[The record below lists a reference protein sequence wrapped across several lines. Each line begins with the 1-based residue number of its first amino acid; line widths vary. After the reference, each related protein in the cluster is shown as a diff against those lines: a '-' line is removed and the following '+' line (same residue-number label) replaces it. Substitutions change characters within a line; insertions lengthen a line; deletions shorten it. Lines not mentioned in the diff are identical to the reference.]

1 MLDRA
6 LAIFAHSKDT
16 VPLDRATILSV
27 QAALHARLGELREA
41 ERELADA
48 LSILSREPHVDSIV
62 LATVLT
68 NYAQVL
74 RKTHHRREARSV
86 EARASLLRR
95 DQASNVVVDVTDLLP
110 EQKSRRN

>member
-1 MLDRA
+1 VLDRA
-6 LAIFAHSKDT
+6 LAIFAHNKDT

-48 LSILSREPHVDSIV
+48 LSILGREPHVDSIV

-68 NYAQVL
+68 NYAQIL

-95 DQASNVVVDVTDLLP
+95 DHAPDAVVDVTDLLP
-110 EQKSRRN
+110 KQKPGRN